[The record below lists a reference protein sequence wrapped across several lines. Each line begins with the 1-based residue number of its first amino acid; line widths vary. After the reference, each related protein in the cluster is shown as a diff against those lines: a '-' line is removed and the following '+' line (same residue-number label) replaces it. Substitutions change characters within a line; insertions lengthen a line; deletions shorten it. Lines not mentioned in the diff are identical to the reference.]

1 MSVLLALWLM
11 QAPAAET
18 VVLRC
23 DVRGDPRARVFELH
37 RSGAPGGAAVW
48 SLVMRGRET
57 GDAPVRL
64 PLPGAAPEIAGD
76 RVTLDY
82 QTQNGGRD
90 IEWRVSAAGASLDV
104 HANFELEVNVEPD
117 LDPRVEQMNT
127 DGVLSNLSCA
137 VAPRSGG

>member
-1 MSVLLALWLM
+1 MSLLLALWLL
-11 QAPAAET
+11 QASARET

-23 DVRGDPRARVFELH
+23 EVRDDPDARVFELH
-37 RSGAPGGAAVW
+37 RGAEEGETTW
-48 SLVMRGRET
+48 TLVMRSRHA
-57 GDAPVRL
+57 DASPVRL
-64 PLPGAAPEIAGD
+64 PLPDATPEIAGE

-90 IEWRVSAAGASLDV
+90 IEWRVSPAGASLDV
-104 HANFELEVNVEPD
+104 HANFELEVNIEPD

-127 DGVLSNLSCA
+127 DGVLSNLSCV